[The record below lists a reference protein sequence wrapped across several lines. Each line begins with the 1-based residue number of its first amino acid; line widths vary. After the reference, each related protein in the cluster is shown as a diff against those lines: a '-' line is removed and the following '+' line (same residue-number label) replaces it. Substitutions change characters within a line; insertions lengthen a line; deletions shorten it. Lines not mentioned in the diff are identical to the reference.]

1 MEETAFPAPPT
12 VEAYLERLKAL
23 RDSVLAHFDRQI
35 ELVENALHGHGER
48 ESTAAAAAAAAHVRR
63 VCYKDV
69 SVLTA
74 LEVTNREFSKSVR
87 GQLGEV
93 ISRHA
98 KIDVGLLFELGIGG
112 RILREFRPVS
122 PETTQDAL
130 SNFVSGASNGDD
142 FRLCL
147 KAGADVNGLFEGQTA
162 LIRAVCAN
170 HMEAFQMILEDV
182 ADLKAKAGEV
192 PEGLDVEGVVAG
204 DTVVIVACRL
214 RRWGMVRSLIVE
226 GANVDA
232 VGADG
237 KKALQVACE
246 AADGQLDPVL
256 DFDTQSVFRLHY
268 DPQKGDP
275 EVRSAVSEVLKDLL
289 IKTSD
294 VADLKISA
302 RNGFDKESLVHFFS
316 WHEFEE
322 LLLLSLSRGVDIDA
336 VDECGW
342 TALMCIA
349 VRARPQYVQILL
361 DNGAEANKR
370 NDENNTTLCLAVPS
384 GTRAASPHT
393 REESFISSLRTV
405 LETLVDRGAD
415 VNVRGCWGRTTLY
428 KAVEWGIAE
437 VVGLLV
443 EKGADLRVRNADG
456 ETPRDAAIRLNW
468 SAEMVALLVPP
479 AAAD

>member
-1 MEETAFPAPPT
+1 M
-12 VEAYLERLKAL
+12 
-23 RDSVLAHFDRQI
+23 S
-35 ELVENALHGHGER
+35 
-48 ESTAAAAAAAAHVRR
+48 
-63 VCYKDV
+63 
-69 SVLTA
+69 
-74 LEVTNREFSKSVR
+74 
-87 GQLGEV
+87 
-93 ISRHA
+93 
-98 KIDVGLLFELGIGG
+98 IGG
-112 RILREFRPVS
+112 LIREFRAVS
-122 PETTQDAL
+122 PEMCQKAL
-130 SNFVSGASNGDD
+130 SDFLNGTTNGDD
-142 FRLCL
+142 LRLYV

-162 LIRAVCAN
+162 LIRAICADN
-170 HMEAFQMILEDV
+170 VEAFEMILSDGPNLEV
-182 ADLKAKAGEV
+182 KAGEV
-192 PEGLDVEGVVAG
+192 PAGTVGVLVG
-204 DTVVIVACRL
+204 DTAVIVACRL
-214 RRWGMVRSLIVE
+214 RQWGMVRSLVAK
-226 GANVDA
+226 GANLDA
-232 VGADG
+232 VGRDG